1 MAPTADCVLCG
12 HSAKSNSKTVT
23 EISAIS
29 GRSLGD
35 IVTTHFWQDAALM
48 GDMGRKRS
56 SFCRECHSL
65 IVQID
70 AFEQSLKNSKESLE
84 ARRKEMTKSKA
95 RRRYKN

>member
-1 MAPTADCVLCG
+1 MAPTSECVLCG

-35 IVTTHFWQDAALM
+35 IVTTHFWRDTALM
-48 GDMGRKRS
+48 DDMGRKRAC
-56 SFCRECHSL
+56 FCRECHSL

-84 ARRKEMTKSKA
+84 SRRKEMSRSKSRK
-95 RRRYKN
+95 R